1 MPDASR
7 VFVVHVWAENCAFKA
22 RARAA
27 DAEQPC
33 DFDDPQA
40 LVDYLHHGA
49 DAPCVTVTTATT
61 ATPPAAQLTATRSSP

>member
-7 VFVVHVWAENCAFKA
+7 VFVVHVWAEDHAFRA

-27 DAEQPC
+27 DAEQPR

-40 LVDYLHHGA
+40 LVDFLHHGA
-49 DAPCVTVTTATT
+49 GPSGAPS
-61 ATPPAAQLTATRSSP
+61 TPAPAVPSTRSAE

>member
-7 VFVVHVWAENCAFKA
+7 VFVVHVWAEDHAFRA

-27 DAEQPC
+27 DAEQPS

-40 LVDYLHHGA
+40 LVDFLHHGA
-49 DAPCVTVTTATT
+49 DVSPAPGTA
-61 ATPPAAQLTATRSSP
+61 ATPAPVPTTRNAS